1 MINSVLPVCLI
12 SCLLSFISANLTAQL
27 SDNAQISL
35 LTCGPGEELYSV
47 FGHSAIRVYDPEIGL
62 DEVYNYGVFDYTDP
76 KFLPKFLKGKLIY
89 WVGKESTEHFL
100 NLYGYLNRFVKE
112 EVIHLDSLQMNSVYL
127 ALKENH
133 KIENRYYLYDFLF
146 DNCSTRIGDILEKG
160 IWPFQFSDTE
170 KFSFRDLIH
179 QYLGGR
185 DWTHLGIDLILGS
198 KTDRIATAREQMF
211 LPDYLSDNLA
221 NAKKE
226 NNKNVL
232 LAPQMLLDIPTIR
245 AKSFF
250 LLSPVLA
257 FTILLIL
264 ELIFLKYG
272 EEKWLKTYDIIWM
285 IGMTL
290 SSIVLMFM
298 WFGTDHQACSNN
310 YNLLIFSPLLIIWWL
325 AYAFRNGKKAL
336 TIIDLL
342 IVIPY
347 ISLPFVKMTAQ
358 DIHPVVL
365 LIALITIFKLVR
377 IGGLNAF
384 RNFF

>member
-1 MINSVLPVCLI
+1 MIYSVLPVCLI

-27 SDNAQISL
+27 SDSAQISL
-35 LTCGPGEELYSV
+35 LTCGPGDELYSV
-47 FGHSAIRVYDPEIGL
+47 FGHSAIRVYDPEKDL
-62 DEVYNYGVFDYTDP
+62 NQVYNYGIFDYSDP
-76 KFLPKFLKGKLIY
+76 SFLPKFLRGKLLY
-89 WVGKESTEHFL
+89 WVAKESTEHFL
-100 NLYGYLNRFVKE
+100 NVYGSLNRFVKE
-112 EVIHLDSLQMNSVYL
+112 EVVLLDSIQMNSVYA
-127 ALKENH
+127 ALRENQKE
-133 KIENRYYLYDFLF
+133 ENRYYLYDFLF
-146 DNCSTRIGDILEKG
+146 DNCSTRIGDILEKEIG
-160 IWPFQFSDTE
+160 PFQFSDTE
-170 KFSFRDLIH
+170 KYSFRDLIH

-185 DWTHLGIDLILGS
+185 NWTHLGIDLILGS

-221 NAKKE
+221 NAKKKKNE
-226 NNKNVL
+226 NVL
-232 LAPQMLLDIPTIR
+232 FAQQMLLDIPTIR

-310 YNLLIFSPLLIIWWL
+310 YNLLIFSPLLIIWCL
-325 AYAFRNGKKAL
+325 AFSLGNGKKAL
-336 TIIDLL
+336 TIISLL
-342 IVIPY
+342 IAVPY
-347 ISLPFVKMTAQ
+347 ISLPFVKMTVQ
-358 DIHPVVL
+358 NIHPVVL
-365 LIALITIFKLVR
+365 LIALITVFKLPR
-377 IGGLNAF
+377 IGGLNALRKYF
-384 RNFF
+384 